1 MSVNKVILVGF
12 TGKNPEIRYFD
23 GVAMAS
29 FSLATTERQRTSPT
43 GVVIPERTEWHNI
56 VMWAK
61 DAEIAEKY
69 ISKGTKLYIEGR
81 LRTRVWQDKA
91 AIKHTVTEIIV
102 ENFDILQRPNV
113 AAPQNPQSQPPQ
125 PPQPPREI
133 GSF

>member
-12 TGKNPEIRYFD
+12 VGKNPEIRYID
-23 GVAMAS
+23 GVALAS

-43 GVVIPERTEWHNI
+43 GAVVPERTEWHNI

-81 LRTRVWQDKA
+81 LKTRVWQDKA
-91 AIKHTVTEIIV
+91 ALKHNITEIIV
-102 ENFDILQRPNV
+102 ENFDILQRPTAS
-113 AAPQNPQSQPPQ
+113 AAPSPEPGTDLQK
-125 PPQPPREI
+125 
-133 GSF
+133 

>member
-12 TGKNPEIRYFD
+12 VGKNPEIRYID
-23 GVAMAS
+23 GVALAS

-43 GVVIPERTEWHNI
+43 GAVVPERTEWHNI

-81 LRTRVWQDKA
+81 LKTRVWQDKA
-91 AIKHTVTEIIV
+91 ALKHNVTEIIV
-102 ENFDILQRPNV
+102 ENFDILQRPTV
-113 AAPQNPQSQPPQ
+113 SAAPSPDPGTDLQK
-125 PPQPPREI
+125 
-133 GSF
+133 